1 MFHVQNGGNKGFP
14 VANQTSLSD
23 GYKQIETLN
32 PSYLDFNVLKLQS
45 DFLSIISHDIRNCTT
60 IINMALNMLK
70 DCSKNAETYEASDE
84 KSPDGVVFDAAKS
97 SPFKSMEMIS
107 KYTFEIDDLIKEMST
122 SSKLIKS
129 FLNIKPD
136 VIKVS
141 SLLLYMSEN
150 LSLDGLS
157 LMIGDNVYSNKVLGS
172 SINVDL
178 TFLHQLISNIVSF
191 IERTYDLEKI
201 VAIQADV
208 VEKDYC
214 KVLELKVSCQF
225 FSDVKLDAKYLS
237 YLLQNGLKRSRFPI
251 FIVEKATSF
260 MDAEFELD
268 FDDPSNPEFRID
280 LWMS

>member
-1 MFHVQNGGNKGFP
+1 MFHVQNGGNKRFP

-70 DCSKNAETYEASDE
+70 DCSKNAETYE
-84 KSPDGVVFDAAKS
+84 VFDAAKS

-150 LSLDGLS
+150 LSRDGLS

-201 VAIQADV
+201 VAIQADM

-214 KVLELKVSCQF
+214 KALELKVSCQF